1 LSNAGL
7 DLIFRPDSV
16 MIDNVTY
23 NSAAQN
29 AGLDWDQQVLEV
41 LQPVEVPTKY
51 WMFIPALLLLAGV
64 VMMQRGRTQRVKA

>member
-1 LSNAGL
+1 
-7 DLIFRPDSV
+7 V